1 MTKIPEN
8 SDATE
13 SPDDLQ
19 QTTYTCGHDGCE
31 RDFATAE
38 DLAEHTV
45 KCPHGEPEQGGE

>member
-19 QTTYTCGHDGCE
+19 ATTYTCGHEGCD
-31 RDFATAE
+31 RDFATAAA
-38 DLAEHTV
+38 LANHTV
-45 KCPHGEPEQGGE
+45 QCDHAPEEG